1 MANTLIDYI
10 QPAGIG
16 GENSVAL
23 DQTAPVASAEEGR
36 APQIAGGVEAP
47 GLSSVADSPGFRLGG
62 AVGLETLDALSAP
75 VGNPPSSA
83 LPDQDGFVVPGYEG
97 ALYDRIHVIPSLVA
111 LGNVLEE
118 TVLTVEVWNAH
129 PQVKTLAQILA
140 TDPSGIS
147 VQSPTPPGAP
157 PSGFPGFSSF
167 VYSVLVPVEGATT
180 IDAVF
185 AFDFSFE
192 SPQVNITGTR
202 TVAFLFEPQ
211 VPITEALEWSTEVLE
226 AYAGDEQ
233 RIRARNLPRQLFE
246 MDYLITRPNAASAMR
261 NSLVGHHG
269 RLFAVPVWPFGR
281 PLLQDTS
288 IGDTTILVDTDNA
301 DFREST
307 ASEQRLVV
315 LFRDFDDFEI
325 AQVAVGGLS
334 TPGQISLE
342 RELQRAHS
350 GGTTEVIPMQIMLA
364 KDPIEWSRTGNGVV
378 TARVSWLSEEYD
390 DLAAPDGDL
399 TLFDG
404 APVLTGFNFITDSL
418 EERITD
424 KYELFDSVTGAFR
437 PMKRRTIPEFGSQRG
452 FETEEAEDSFTL
464 RRLLYA
470 LRGKQRAFWSP
481 TWAQDFEVVSPIG
494 SSDTSIAVADAGHG
508 RFVDGAS
515 PFSALMILLKDGSQ
529 IFRKITGI
537 ADGAPGEEVVSLDSQ
552 VGQNIALED
561 LQLVSYLVLSRFGS
575 DRLTLTH
582 PRKAA
587 LRVRAPILGVKQ

>member
-23 DQTAPVASAEEGR
+23 DQIAPVTSAEEGR

-47 GLSSVADSPGFRLGG
+47 ELSSVADSPGFRLGG
-62 AVGLETLDALSAP
+62 ATGLETLDALSAP
-75 VGNPPSSA
+75 IANPPSSA
-83 LPDQDGFVVPGYEG
+83 LPDQDGFPVPGYEG
-97 ALYDRIHVIPSLVA
+97 ALYNRIHVIPSLVA

-118 TVLTVEVWNAH
+118 TVLNVEVWNAH
-129 PQVKTLAQILA
+129 PQVKTLVQIVG

-147 VQSPTPPGAP
+147 VSAPVPPGPP
-157 PSGFPGFSSF
+157 PSDFPGFSSF
-167 VYSVLVPVEGATT
+167 VYDVVVPVEGAST

-185 AFDFSFE
+185 AFEFSFE
-192 SPQVNITGTR
+192 SPQIGITGTR

-211 VPITEALEWSTEVLE
+211 VPITEALEWSTDILE

-246 MDYLITRPNAASAMR
+246 VDYLVTRPAAVSAMR
-261 NSLVGHHG
+261 NSILGHHG
-269 RLFAVPVWPFGR
+269 RFFAVPVWPFGR
-281 PLLQDTS
+281 PLLQDAS
-288 IGDTTILVDTDNA
+288 IADTTIFIDTSNA

-307 ASEQRLVV
+307 STEQRLVV

-334 TPGQISLE
+334 TPGQIALE
-342 RELQRAHS
+342 RQLQRDHAAVA
-350 GGTTEVIPMQIMLA
+350 TEVVPLQRMLA
-364 KDPIEWSRTGNGVV
+364 KDPIEWSRTGNGVTTV
-378 TARVSWLSEEYD
+378 RVSWLSEEYD
-390 DLAAPDGDL
+390 DLAAPDGEL

-418 EERITD
+418 SEKATD
-424 KYELFDSVTGAFR
+424 KYELLDSVTGAFR
-437 PMKRRTIPEFGSQRG
+437 ALKRRTQSEFESQRG
-452 FETEEAEDSFTL
+452 FETEEPDDSFTL

-494 SSDTSIAVADAGHG
+494 SSDTSITVTDVGHG
-508 RFVDGAS
+508 RFLGGAS
-515 PFSALMILLKDGSQ
+515 PFSALMILLQDGSQ

-537 ADGAPGEEVVSLDSQ
+537 ADGAPGEEIVSLDSQ

-582 PRKAA
+582 PRKGA
-587 LRVRAPILGVKQ
+587 LRLRAPIIGVKQ